1 MGQASP
7 DLTRLGRA
15 LDELLPGAVIVSR
28 EANVRNS
35 SFLTEVVTCRLPGGE
50 DLRLFCK
57 YGNGADEATGYGHRG
72 GVSYEARVYRDLVQP
87 LGMGTVPFYG
97 SHVDPDTGN
106 TWLVLGFQPGWCI
119 DMSLGL
125 AARWIGEF
133 HRAATA
139 RFGDMPPAWL
149 KRYDR
154 AYYVQWARRMS
165 EFAERLELGLHW
177 LPAVREGFE
186 SVASDLLGRR
196 RTAIHGE
203 LYPHNV
209 ILHLD
214 AALPIDWESAA
225 FGAGEIDLASLTE
238 GWSASDLDEC
248 LREYAAARWPE
259 GSPEDFDAAFD
270 AARLYLDFRWLGE
283 EPAQLMDPESRWFLD
298 DLILRGERLGLIQV

>member
-1 MGQASP
+1 MAQAPP

-35 SFLTEVVTCRLPGGE
+35 SFLTEVVTCGLPGGE

-119 DMSLGL
+119 DMRLGL

-133 HRAATA
+133 QRAAAA

-154 AYYVQWARRMS
+154 SYYAQVAGLTR
-165 EFAERLELGLHW
+165 EYAEQLGLGLGW
-177 LPAVREGFE
+177 LPAVCEGFD
-186 SVASDLLGRR
+186 SVASDLLGLRP
-196 RTAIHGE
+196 TAIHGE

-214 AALPIDWESAA
+214 TVVPIDWESAA

-238 GWSASDLDEC
+238 GWPPTDVDEC
-248 LREYAAARWPE
+248 LGEYAAARWPE
-259 GSPEDFDAAFD
+259 GLPEDFEAAFD
-270 AARLYLDFRWLGE
+270 AARLYLDFRWLTE
-283 EPAQLMDPESRWFLD
+283 KPAMFTHPESSWYLN
-298 DLILRGERLGLIQV
+298 DLILRGGRLGLIQV

>member
-1 MGQASP
+1 MGQPPP
-7 DLTRLGRA
+7 DLARLSCAIGN
-15 LDELLPGAVIVSR
+15 LLPGAVVVSR
-28 EANVRNS
+28 HANVRSS
-35 SFLTEVVTCRLPGGE
+35 SFLTELVTCRLPDGE

-72 GVSYEARVYRDLVQP
+72 GVSYEAQVYRDLLLP
-87 LGMGTVPFYG
+87 LGVRTVPFYG
-97 SHVDPDTGN
+97 THLDPDTGT

-119 DMSLGL
+119 DMKLGL

-133 HRAATA
+133 QRAATA
-139 RFGDMPPAWL
+139 RFGGRPPGWL

-154 AYYVQWARRMS
+154 DYYAQWARRTS
-165 EFAERLELGLHW
+165 DFAERLGLGLRW

-186 SVASDLLGRR
+186 SVALDLLGLRP
-196 RTAIHGE
+196 TVIHGE
-203 LYPHNV
+203 LYPFNV

-238 GWSASDLDEC
+238 GWSAADVDEC
-248 LREYAAARWPE
+248 RREYAAARWPE
-259 GSPEDFDAAFD
+259 GPPEGFDAAFD

-283 EPAQLMDPESRWFLD
+283 EPAQLLDPESRWFLD